1 MAEQVPGRVPGRLS
15 EPVTVVLP
23 PAAPGGT
30 PDKAADTARAALP
43 AIPVTAADTVRQP
56 SQAVPADPSG
66 AEKRSAPRDR
76 APGWREV
83 LIIAAVVVGAVLA
96 VQVVTSYLP
105 GSVQDLLFRT
115 PLTIVLLIT
124 ATVGLLIRISRRPST

>member
-30 PDKAADTARAALP
+30 PDKAADMARAVSE
-43 AIPVTAADTVRQP
+43 ITVTAADTVRQP

-66 AEKRSAPRDR
+66 AEERSAPRDR